1 MKTINY
7 ILAALIVGMII
18 LQSCSFLFYPEK
30 SPVYATD
37 LVCGMKVNKAD
48 AYVWRYNGNKYYF
61 DNYNC
66 KQTFKMNPE
75 KFLNNKCVSTRDS
88 IPAK

>member
-1 MKTINY
+1 MKNVNY
-7 ILAALIVGMII
+7 LVSFLIVSMIV

-37 LVCGMKVNKAD
+37 LVCGMKVNKTD
-48 AYVWRYNGNKYYF
+48 AYVWRYKGSKYYF

-66 KQTFKMNPE
+66 KAIFKMNPE
-75 KFLNNKCVSTRDS
+75 KFLNNKCVNPGDS
-88 IPAK
+88 IAQK